1 MSTPNMNKSLSEI
14 FDIELTNT
22 DKSIDE
28 LKIAAKVDSIDSLET
43 QREYVKKNLVSL
55 IEKGVDLLD
64 NIIQVANSSELAK
77 DYAAA
82 TVMIKTLVDTN
93 MTLLESEVAHK
104 PVAEISHEVVG
115 LPTSTSTVFS
125 GSTSDL
131 ARFIKESAMA
141 SSIEIV
147 EIKKD

>member
-1 MSTPNMNKSLSEI
+1 MNKSLSEI